1 MLYWNF
7 LYKIYVTLACFL
19 SALLSCLFI
28 VLHVT
33 GLNFQRFGKKNVQ
46 KVNEENDSD

>member
-1 MLYWNF
+1 MFYLNF
-7 LYKIYVTLACFL
+7 LYKIDVTLTCFL

-28 VLHVT
+28 VFNVA
-33 GLNFQRFGKKNVQ
+33 GLNFQRFGQKNVQ